1 MNKAIVLVA
10 VAIVAAAGIS
20 AFALMSSD
28 SGEVTTIQEP
38 INEKPAIVEEKVS
51 ILDTNNSFPAPTLIA
66 QSMKAAQPA
75 PNVTIGDDG
84 KIYVLYQDT
93 VDEKTNIFLKTST
106 DNGQTFSE
114 PVRVNLLDGNV
125 ALDGRV
131 APTIQLGDN
140 GEVYVTSVSYT
151 HLTLPTNREV

>member
-1 MNKAIVLVA
+1 MCVKGSQIG
-10 VAIVAAAGIS
+10 IIGGGIAAAVIIAVLFVSMGTKNN
-20 AFALMSSD
+20 ATPLPTLVD
-28 SGEVTTIQEP
+28 QEP
-38 INEKPAIVEEKVS
+38 VVLEEEIS
-51 ILDTNNSFPAPTLIA
+51 ILDTTNPFSAPTTIP

-93 VDEKTNIFLKTST
+93 VNEQTNIFLKIST

-140 GEVYVTSVSYT
+140 GEVYVAWANSRY
-151 HLTLPTNREV
+151 

>member
-28 SGEVTTIQEP
+28 SGEVTTIVQEP
-38 INEKPAIVEEKVS
+38 IAENPAIVEEEVS
-51 ILDTNNSFPAPTLIA
+51 ILDTNNSFSAPTLIA
-66 QSMKAAQPA
+66 QSMKTAQPA

-114 PVRVNLLDGNV
+114 PVRVNLIDGNV

-140 GEVYVTSVSYT
+140 GEVYVAWANSRY
-151 HLTLPTNREV
+151 

>member
-20 AFALMSSD
+20 AFALMSPD

-38 INEKPAIVEEKVS
+38 INEKPAIVEEEVS
-51 ILDTNNSFPAPTLIA
+51 VLETNNSFSAPTLIA

-93 VDEKTNIFLKTST
+93 VNEQTNIFLKTST
-106 DNGQTFSE
+106 DNGKSFSE

-131 APTIQLGDN
+131 APTIQLGD
-140 GEVYVTSVSYT
+140 ELSLI
-151 HLTLPTNREV
+151 HI